1 VKRAKLTSLAPIAAL
16 LLFFCACSEKTPT
29 NPTPTPDPIAPFT
42 GVWRSPS
49 GSGACTALNWSVA
62 AATPT
67 TATIIYATTCAGI
80 PVAGTANGT
89 VVGTTMNWSA
99 TGIAAN
105 SCAYTISGTAIPAT
119 IATDLNV
126 TYNGNVCGT
135 PVSGSDTLHR

>member
-16 LLFFCACSEKTPT
+16 LLSFCACSEKTPT

-67 TATIIYATTCAGI
+67 TATIIYTATCAGI
-80 PVAGTANGT
+80 PVTGTANGT

-105 SCAYTISGTAIPAT
+105 SCAYTISGTATPAT

>member
-1 VKRAKLTSLAPIAAL
+1 VTRGKLTSLAPIAAL
-16 LLFFCACSEKTPT
+16 LLSFCACSEKTPS

-67 TATIIYATTCAGI
+67 TATIIYTAMCAGI
-80 PVAGTANGT
+80 PVTGNANGT
-89 VVGTTMNWSA
+89 VAAAVMNWSA
-99 TGIAAN
+99 TGTAAN
-105 SCAYTISGTAIPAT
+105 SCAYTITGTATPT
-119 IATDLNV
+119 PTMDLNV

-135 PVSGSDTLHR
+135 TVSGTDTLRR

>member
-1 VKRAKLTSLAPIAAL
+1 VTRGQLTPLAPIAAL
-16 LLFFCACSEKTPT
+16 LLSICACSEKTPS

-49 GSGACTALNWSVA
+49 GSGACTAINWSVA

-67 TATIIYATTCAGI
+67 TATIIYTTTCAGI

-89 VVGTTMNWSA
+89 VSGTTMNWSA
-99 TGIAAN
+99 TGTAAN
-105 SCAYTISGTAIPAT
+105 SCAYTITGTATPT
-119 IATDLNV
+119 PTMDLNV

-135 PVSGSDTLHR
+135 AVSGSDTLRR